1 MNKNKRNS
9 KKVLAAICAFSG
21 AFGGNS
27 GASAA
32 LKNKKVPTVK
42 TDVKSNV
49 KSKNLSL
56 NRQSGNKNFFGK
68 AWDLIKANPVK
79 SSLITAGGL
88 TVAVGTPLL
97 IAKLIKGK
105 KDDKDPNKKN
115 KKEIKE
121 NQEKLE
127 SKKVEEIKEEKEI
140 KENQEDKEIKE
151 EIKKEEIKEIKEEIK
166 KEEIKKEEIK
176 KEEIKE
182 IKEEIEIEKEEIKIE
197 PPQQVP
203 PKEVISL
210 NHCSNG
216 EGLLTIEQKE
226 LSTISN
232 AVKQCFNEKKCND
245 FVVFKLGQRKV
256 LFGQDEVHYIVI
268 FNNNLTLKNDYKNLP
283 TKISDTGFNNFSFTH
298 KLGSAFRDEAWEIS
312 NGVDLSFDAQNRKF
326 NLVKK

>member
-115 KKEIKE
+115 KKEIKK

-127 SKKVEEIKEEKEI
+127 DKENKKIEEIKENKGDKEIKEEIKEEKEI
-140 KENQEDKEIKE
+140 KEEIKENQEIKE

-166 KEEIKKEEIK
+166 KEEIK
-176 KEEIKE
+176 EIKE
-182 IKEEIEIEKEEIKIE
+182 GNQ
-197 PPQQVP
+197 PPQQQ
-203 PKEVISL
+203 PKD
-210 NHCSNG
+210 N
-216 EGLLTIEQKE
+216 
-226 LSTISN
+226 
-232 AVKQCFNEKKCND
+232 
-245 FVVFKLGQRKV
+245 FKLHFDSLKINSQNANNANQAVWKV
-256 LFGQDEVHYIVI
+256 L
-268 FNNNLTLKNDYKNLP
+268 NNCGIKNDDPVKIYCVGKDLYAVCIKDSSNTKDKLKKVDYTFLTFGP
-283 TKISDTGFNNFSFTH
+283 KKEKISDFHILCIKNTALVFGTNLNIVDPKVHFSFSI
-298 KLGSAFRDEAWEIS
+298 LGTD
-312 NGVDLSFDAQNRKF
+312 
-326 NLVKK
+326 NLGIKVNQ

>member
-121 NQEKLE
+121 NQKNQDKLE
-127 SKKVEEIKEEKEI
+127 GKLEDKKIGEFKEEKEI
-140 KENQEDKEIKE
+140 KEEIKENQEIKE

-166 KEEIKKEEIK
+166 
-176 KEEIKE
+176 EIKE

-216 EGLLTIEQKE
+216 EGLLTIGQKE

-232 AVKQCFNEKKCND
+232 AVKQCFNEKICND
-245 FVVFKLGQRKV
+245 FVVFKLGQKKEF
-256 LFGQDEVHYIVI
+256 FGQDEVHYIVI
-268 FNNNLTLKNDYKNLP
+268 FNNNLTFKKKWETFP

-298 KLGSAFRDEAWEIS
+298 KLGSMLHNEAWEIS
-312 NGVDLSFDAQNRKF
+312 KGVDLSFDAQNRKF

>member
-115 KKEIKE
+115 KKENKENKENKGGQDKLEDEKIEENKE
-121 NQEKLE
+121 NQE
-127 SKKVEEIKEEKEI
+127 IKEEI
-140 KENQEDKEIKE
+140 KENQEEIKENQEIKE
-151 EIKKEEIKEIKEEIK
+151 EIKKEEIKEIKEGNQ
-166 KEEIKKEEIK
+166 
-176 KEEIKE
+176 
-182 IKEEIEIEKEEIKIE
+182 
-197 PPQQVP
+197 PPQQQ
-203 PKEVISL
+203 PKD
-210 NHCSNG
+210 N
-216 EGLLTIEQKE
+216 
-226 LSTISN
+226 
-232 AVKQCFNEKKCND
+232 
-245 FVVFKLGQRKV
+245 FKLHFDSLKINSQNANNANQAVWKV
-256 LFGQDEVHYIVI
+256 L
-268 FNNNLTLKNDYKNLP
+268 NNCGIKNDDPVKIYCVGKDLYAVCIKDSSNTKDKLKKVDYTFLTFGP
-283 TKISDTGFNNFSFTH
+283 KKEKISDFHILCIKNTALVFGTNLNIVDPKVHFSFSI
-298 KLGSAFRDEAWEIS
+298 LGTD
-312 NGVDLSFDAQNRKF
+312 
-326 NLVKK
+326 NLGIKVNQ

>member
-56 NRQSGNKNFFGK
+56 NRQSGNKNFFVK
-68 AWDLIKANPVK
+68 TWDLIKANPVK

-121 NQEKLE
+121 NQKNQEKLE
-127 SKKVEEIKEEKEI
+127 DKENKKIEEIKENKGNEEQNQEENLENQKEIEIKEEIKEEKEI
-140 KENQEDKEIKE
+140 KEEIKE
-151 EIKKEEIKEIKEEIK
+151 N
-166 KEEIKKEEIK
+166 
-176 KEEIKE
+176 
-182 IKEEIEIEKEEIKIE
+182 KEEIEIEKEEIKIE

-298 KLGSAFRDEAWEIS
+298 KLSSAFRDEAWEIS

>member
-115 KKEIKE
+115 KKEIKK

-127 SKKVEEIKEEKEI
+127 DKENKKIEEIKENKGDKEIKEEIKEEKEI
-140 KENQEDKEIKE
+140 KEEIKENQEIKE

-166 KEEIKKEEIK
+166 
-176 KEEIKE
+176 EIKE
-182 IKEEIEIEKEEIKIE
+182 VNQ
-197 PPQQVP
+197 PQQQQ
-203 PKEVISL
+203 PKDNFRFHFDNLKV
-210 NHCSNG
+210 NG
-216 EGLLTIEQKE
+216 KDANNGNEGVWSVLRNAGIKNNDPVKIYNIAKNTYAVCIKDSSDTKNKLENVCHTFLT
-226 LSTISN
+226 SGPN
-232 AVKQCFNEKKCND
+232 NE
-245 FVVFKLGQRKV
+245 
-256 LFGQDEVHYIVI
+256 
-268 FNNNLTLKNDYKNLP
+268 
-283 TKISDTGFNNFSFTH
+283 KISDFYILCIKDTAAFFVTSLNIVKPGDCFSFSTI
-298 KLGSAFRDEAWEIS
+298 GTD
-312 NGVDLSFDAQNRKF
+312 NLSIK
-326 NLVKK
+326 VK

>member
-115 KKEIKE
+115 KKEIKK

-127 SKKVEEIKEEKEI
+127 DKENKKIEEIKENKGDKEIKEEIKEEKEI
-140 KENQEDKEIKE
+140 KEEIKENQEIKE
-151 EIKKEEIKEIKEEIK
+151 EIKKEEIKEIKEGNQ
-166 KEEIKKEEIK
+166 
-176 KEEIKE
+176 
-182 IKEEIEIEKEEIKIE
+182 
-197 PPQQVP
+197 PPQQQ
-203 PKEVISL
+203 PKD
-210 NHCSNG
+210 N
-216 EGLLTIEQKE
+216 
-226 LSTISN
+226 
-232 AVKQCFNEKKCND
+232 
-245 FVVFKLGQRKV
+245 FKLHFDSLKINSQNANNANQAVWKV
-256 LFGQDEVHYIVI
+256 L
-268 FNNNLTLKNDYKNLP
+268 NNCGIKNDDPVKIYCVGKDLYAVCIKDSSNTKDKLKKVDYTFLTFGP
-283 TKISDTGFNNFSFTH
+283 KKEKISDFHILCIKNTALVFGTNLNIVDPKVHFSFSI
-298 KLGSAFRDEAWEIS
+298 LGTD
-312 NGVDLSFDAQNRKF
+312 
-326 NLVKK
+326 NLGIKVNQ